1 MRQLSVYNRLVLRHA
16 LVRLANVRP
25 HVHFQVIC
33 NCVGDTDDLG
43 VSDIL
48 DMSQSSP
55 RRGRVSATRKSR
67 RSSEGPHSPQSP
79 QLLPTHITLSLHE
92 DRLTAVD
99 SGLNALDHVDALPLS
114 QEHAGGGDSLAFASP
129 TTTAPTDSPAT
140 QDEQSDALF
149 GLA

>member
-1 MRQLSVYNRLVLRHA
+1 M
-16 LVRLANVRP
+16 
-25 HVHFQVIC
+25 
-33 NCVGDTDDLG
+33 D
-43 VSDIL
+43 VSDIV

-79 QLLPTHITLSLHE
+79 QLVPTHITLSLHE

-99 SGLNALDHVDALPLS
+99 SGFNVLGHVEALPLS
-114 QEHAGGGDSLAFASP
+114 HVHAGGVDSLALASHSP
-129 TTTAPTDSPAT
+129 APPSDSPPSSAT

-149 GLA
+149 GLQ